1 MLENNENNKLIYSQ
15 KREALKESI
24 SENSIFRT
32 MINSLVNEG
41 IYIDLE
47 QFIDEYITFLGTENV
62 QNNSAFD
69 LVEINKFIIGKINYI
84 SQENNGVILNDD
96 GTINLNR
103 IQTDSAISSF
113 LDNTLDYAEN
123 SIYENGLSNEKTNIF
138 FLQDCSQEEKVFYNN
153 LILGD
158 TDNYDILNNLKYQE
172 NKNKDKVLSKAEV
185 NRLKTFIETK
195 DELNFI
201 LLCTRYENSTNPEEK
216 ELYLDKI
223 LELPYSQNYIDS
235 ETGEFDLSG
244 ALNVEREW
252 GENHLKGR
260 RKMDMIEYINLR
272 KSGISFTDFSKEDKN
287 RFLRSAIRVFEN
299 PEASLESKKIAN
311 AMIIDISPELLCME
325 RDKDGNII
333 STINETSLVSLYNE
347 IHADEKN
354 VENADEIMSNIEQ
367 EEKDIIL
374 NKLNDI
380 GKAETLMSYEQW
392 KKLDMSRENTILG
405 ISKEIEGTSENDE
418 R

>member
-1 MLENNENNKLIYSQ
+1 
-15 KREALKESI
+15 
-24 SENSIFRT
+24 
-32 MINSLVNEG
+32 
-41 IYIDLE
+41 
-47 QFIDEYITFLGTENV
+47 
-62 QNNSAFD
+62 
-69 LVEINKFIIGKINYI
+69 
-84 SQENNGVILNDD
+84 
-96 GTINLNR
+96 
-103 IQTDSAISSF
+103 
-113 LDNTLDYAEN
+113 
-123 SIYENGLSNEKTNIF
+123 
-138 FLQDCSQEEKVFYNN
+138 
-153 LILGD
+153 
-158 TDNYDILNNLKYQE
+158 
-172 NKNKDKVLSKAEV
+172 
-185 NRLKTFIETK
+185 
-195 DELNFI
+195 
-201 LLCTRYENSTNPEEK
+201 
-216 ELYLDKI
+216 
-223 LELPYSQNYIDS
+223 
-235 ETGEFDLSG
+235 
-244 ALNVEREW
+244 
-252 GENHLKGR
+252 
-260 RKMDMIEYINLR
+260 MDMIEYINLR